1 MTNPDRKFQLN
12 LIGLGKLISF
22 PKNVSVTQIRVS
34 SQAEIAQE
42 LSRLDYLVVPSTADN
57 APSVISE
64 ALMCGTPVLGSST
77 GGIPEMLNNGNGMI
91 FTSENAEDLAQKIL
105 TFNLPTT
112 NEAIAKSAKAKYG
125 YSIVAKNLMDY
136 YCSN

>member
-1 MTNPDRKFQLN
+1 
-12 LIGLGKLISF
+12 
-22 PKNVSVTQIRVS
+22 
-34 SQAEIAQE
+34 
-42 LSRLDYLVVPSTADN
+42 
-57 APSVISE
+57 
-64 ALMCGTPVLGSST
+64 MCGTPVLGSST

-105 TFNLPTT
+105 TFNIPAT

-136 YCSN
+136 YGSN